1 MEYNKNFTISGWS
14 CRAWNRC
21 GKDIEPAEMIREW
34 YELGL
39 TLMIAYSDSNDW
51 ARTHALLDEAQKCGM
66 QLIIQDWGAN
76 VDNLII
82 NGEDRYRES
91 MKKLVDEFGSH
102 PATFGFYVTDEPHVD
117 NLEDTLKAC
126 RINNELAPHLTAYV
140 NLLPWFDWI
149 AERMGTK
156 AYGPYLDRVV
166 KEGELK
172 LLSYD
177 CYAQMYEN
185 KVGYNDYFNNLREQ
199 SLASKR
205 NNVPFHNIVLCT
217 GHYDY
222 MCPTKDDLLW
232 QLNTS
237 VAHGAKGVSWFLL
250 DNPDEHNYRNSPINL
265 LGERTPEYYTL
276 SEVNRI
282 FNEYHGKVF
291 ATLTHD
297 ESYHVCKAYGGV
309 SLFEP
314 FGCVLEIE
322 SRGNVPLI
330 VSGYHNDE
338 GERFFAI
345 CNNTTDTTTCVTLT
359 IKEGVEILK
368 CRCGNTFGRPDS
380 LTDPVGERENKV
392 GNTKTYTF
400 FMSAGQL
407 VLFKEVPEK

>member
-1 MEYNKNFTISGWS
+1 MEYNKKFTISGWS
-14 CRAWNRC
+14 CRAWSSYGLNRS
-21 GKDIEPAEMIREW
+21 PAEVVKEW
-34 YELGL
+34 HDLGL
-39 TLMIAYSDSNDW
+39 TLMIAYSDSKDW
-51 ARTHALLDEAQKCGM
+51 SRTHALLDEAHKHGM
-66 QLIIQDWGAN
+66 KLIIQDWGAN
-76 VDNLII
+76 VDNLIV
-82 NGEDRYRES
+82 NGEEHYRES

-126 RINNELAPHLTAYV
+126 RINNELAPHLTAYM

-156 AYGPYLDRVV
+156 EYAPYLDKVV

-177 CYAQMYEN
+177 CYTQMYAN

-205 NNVPFHNIVLCT
+205 NNVPFYNIVLCT

-237 VAHGAKGVSWFLL
+237 VAHGAKGVSWFII
-250 DNPDEHNYRNSPINL
+250 DTPDEHNYRNAPINL
-265 LGERTPEYYTL
+265 LGERTSEYYTL
-276 SEVNRI
+276 GEVNRT
-282 FNEYHGKVF
+282 FNEYHGRVF
-291 ATLTHD
+291 AALTLD
-297 ESYHVCKAYGGV
+297 ECYHVCESYGGMP
-309 SLFEP
+309 LFEP
-314 FGCVLEIE
+314 FGCVLNVE

-330 VSGYHNDE
+330 ASGYHNDE

-345 CNNTTDTTTCVTLT
+345 CNNTTDTTTCVSLT
-359 IKEGVEILK
+359 IKEGTEILK

-400 FMSAGQL
+400 FLSAGQL
-407 VLFKEVPEK
+407 MLFKEEKEK